1 MMPASES
8 TPTLSSWLLFSRSQD
23 TRRSAELPRSRAIA
37 AARLREL
44 APYAALLVL
53 PGGSLMAL
61 VLWLYHRQRRVA
73 G

>member
-23 TRRSAELPRSRAIA
+23 SQRSAELPRSSAIA

-53 PGGSLMAL
+53 PGGSLTAL
-61 VLWLYHRQRRVA
+61 VLWLYHRQTRVA

>member
-8 TPTLSSWLLFSRSQD
+8 TPTIGSWLLFSRSQD
-23 TRRSAELPRSRAIA
+23 TQRGAELPRSSAIA
-37 AARLREL
+37 AERLREL

-61 VLWLYHRQRRVA
+61 LLWLYHRQKRVA